1 MGKIA
6 VTLNRH
12 CACTTLDLEA
22 LHHEL
27 GADTEGAR
35 LYRAIVE
42 SRPHLLAATPVF
54 LGREDIAA
62 MQAAID
68 AVEAVA
74 ALPGYLD
81 AIAGHRPS
89 LATQAP
95 RALGVFFGYDFHFTD
110 TGPRLIEINTNAG
123 GAFINALLA
132 RAHLLCCVGTR
143 LAAGNAPERAFFDMF
158 LKEWRRERAG
168 ARLQRIAIVDDTPDA
183 QYLEPE
189 FVLARRLFEA
199 NGIEA
204 VVTAPEALTFR
215 DGRLWLGPA
224 PIDLVYNRLTDFAL
238 AAPQYAALAEA
249 YAARAVVLT
258 PHPYAYWRYAD
269 KRNLVTLSDDA
280 ALAQLGAPAAARA
293 LLKSTIPAT
302 RLVTADA
309 GDYFWQTRDEW
320 FFKPATGYGS
330 KAAYRGDKV
339 TKRVF
344 AEILAKDYVAQA
356 VVPPSTRRVIAS
368 GADAALSFDVRCYV
382 YDGEIQLV
390 AARLYRG
397 QTTNFRTAGGGF
409 APVMVPGV
417 GRRIREICPPQN
429 RAATDATS

>member
-6 VTLNRH
+6 ATLNRH

-27 GADTEGAR
+27 GVDAEGAR
-35 LYRAIVE
+35 LYGAIVE

-54 LGREDIAA
+54 LSREDIAA

-68 AVEAVA
+68 AVEAVV

-81 AIAGHRPS
+81 VIAGHRPA

-95 RALGVFFGYDFHFTD
+95 QALGVFFGYDFHFTD
-110 TGPRLIEINTNAG
+110 AGPQLIEINTNAG

-132 RAHLLCCVGTR
+132 RAHLLCCVGAR
-143 LAAGNAPERAFFDMF
+143 LAAGNAPERAFFEMF

-168 ARLQRIAIVDDTPDA
+168 ARLQRIAIVDDAPDA

-189 FVLARRLFEA
+189 FALARRLFEA
-199 NGIEA
+199 NGIDA

-215 DGRLWLGPA
+215 DGRLWLGAA

-238 AAPQYAALAEA
+238 AAPQYAALAQA

-258 PHPYAYWRYAD
+258 PHPYAHWRYAD
-269 KRNLVTLSDDA
+269 KRNLVVLSDA
-280 ALAQLGAPAAARA
+280 AVLAQLDVPAATRA
-293 LLKSTIPAT
+293 VLKDTVPPT
-302 RLVTADA
+302 RAVTAA
-309 GDYFWQTRDEW
+309 EGDYFWQTRDAW

-356 VVPPSTRRVIAS
+356 VIPPPARRVRAN
-368 GADAALSFDVRCYV
+368 GVDAALSFDVRCYV

-397 QTTNFRTAGGGF
+397 QTTNFRTEGGGF
-409 APVMVPGV
+409 APVMVPGP
-417 GRRIREICPPQN
+417 GQRLREICPPH
-429 RAATDATS
+429 RASKDVPA